1 MKKESAMKY
10 EVEFRRVS
18 FITVT
23 VEADNDNHAE
33 DVAWSEIKEQA
44 NADAAEWSVESVEEV
59 LL

>member
-1 MKKESAMKY
+1 MKY